1 MARYRAAHRKTG
13 GRFRA
18 AWVGAAVVALCVPAA
33 LVAASRHGPAAALPD
48 GPQRTTA
55 APAGSNAA
63 PRPRTFDIV
72 AAGDV
77 LPHPSI
83 SRTALE
89 YGHGARYD
97 FRPMFAALRPLISR
111 AALAI
116 CHVEIP
122 LTDAPP
128 TMDPTFSAP
137 TEVAGAIAWTGFDV
151 CSTAS
156 NHTLDQHQAGVDS
169 TIAALDRAGVAHAGS
184 YASAGDALHIPILGA
199 DGVRVAF
206 LAYTYGTNGI
216 PPPDPWTVNLISYG
230 RIAADAARARRSGA
244 DLVIVNLHWGTQYD
258 HTPNDMQRSLATELL
273 SHHVVDAIVGEHA
286 HVVQPIQRIAGR
298 FVAYGEGNLLAS
310 QYPYGYPIDT
320 LDGLVTVIH
329 VWAVG
334 RHAIITGMDYVPTF
348 IERPAFRVVPI
359 GAELGRL
366 IAAGQGASRLAEDL
380 RAAYRRIVAAV
391 GRGPTAAP
399 IPPRLP

>member
-1 MARYRAAHRKTG
+1 
-13 GRFRA
+13 
-18 AWVGAAVVALCVPAA
+18 VALCVPATFI
-33 LVAASRHGPAAALPD
+33 AASRHGPAAALPGRPD
-48 GPQRTTA
+48 ATTGETAEA
-55 APAGSNAA
+55 APGSTARA
-63 PRPRTFDIV
+63 RTFDIV
-72 AAGDV
+72 AAGDI

-83 SRTALE
+83 SRTAL
-89 YGHGARYD
+89 GDGRGTRYD
-97 FRPMFAALRPLISR
+97 FTPMFAALRPLISR

-137 TEVAGAIAWTGFDV
+137 TEVASAIAWAGFDV

-169 TIAALDRAGVAHAGS
+169 TLAALDRAGVAHAGS
-184 YASAGDALHIPILGA
+184 YASAADAARIPILNA

-216 PPPDPWTVNLISYG
+216 PPPDPWSVNLISYD
-230 RIAADAARARRSGA
+230 RIAADATRARHDGA

-258 HTPNDMQRSLATELL
+258 HAPNDMQRSLATELL
-273 SHHVVDAIVGEHA
+273 SRHVVDAIVGEHA
-286 HVVQPIQRIAGR
+286 HVVQPIERISGR
-298 FVAYGEGNLLAS
+298 FVSYGEGNLLAS
-310 QYPYGYPIDT
+310 QYPYDGYPIDT

-329 VWAVG
+329 VRAVG

-359 GAELGRL
+359 GAELRRL
-366 IAAGQGASRLAEDL
+366 IDAGEGSSRLAEDL
-380 RAAYRRIVAAV
+380 RAAYRRVVDAV
-391 GRGPTAAP
+391 GRGPSIAP

>member
-1 MARYRAAHRKTG
+1 M
-13 GRFRA
+13 
-18 AWVGAAVVALCVPAA
+18 PAT
-33 LVAASRHGPAAALPD
+33 LIAASRHGPAAALPAHH
-48 GPQRTTA
+48 PAAAAA
-55 APAGSNAA
+55 APDHASGT
-63 PRPRTFDIV
+63 RTFDIV
-72 AAGDV
+72 AAGDI

-83 SRTALE
+83 SRTALT
-89 YGHGARYD
+89 YGHGTRYD

-137 TEVAGAIAWTGFDV
+137 TEVASAIAWTGFDV

-169 TIAALDRAGVAHAGS
+169 TLAALDRAGVAHGGS
-184 YASAGDALHIPILGA
+184 YASAQDAARVPILDA

-216 PPPDPWTVNLISYG
+216 PAPDPWTVNLISYD
-230 RIAADAARARRSGA
+230 RIAADAGRARRDGA

-258 HTPNDMQRSLATELL
+258 HAPNAMQRALATELL
-273 SHHVVDAIVGEHA
+273 SRHVVDAIVGEHA
-286 HVVQPIQRIAGR
+286 HVVQPIERIAGR
-298 FVAYGEGNLLAS
+298 FVSYGEGNLLAS

-329 VWAVG
+329 VRAVG
-334 RHAIITGMDYVPTF
+334 RHATITGMDYVPTF

-359 GAELGRL
+359 GAELQRL
-366 IAAGQGASRLAEDL
+366 IAAGEGASPLAARL
-380 RAAYRRIVAAV
+380 RSAYQRIVDAV
-391 GRGPTAAP
+391 RRRPSFVP
-399 IPPRLP
+399 IPSSVP